1 MMRNQMIGAML
12 TTVVSAAVL
21 SGGMPAM
28 ASAPQAP
35 QTTQDVVMQ
44 AKEDAAKRL
53 ATAFSGGLATETRAA
68 LDAGDSIALSD
79 VASPSLR
86 SYAAAVAADNAAI
99 LQAKGL
105 PDIGN
110 IMEVRLAN
118 PETRSALAAGTT
130 PLIAAEPGDDATSLT
145 AIRPDG
151 TTQIIDGA
159 KAPSTPVLIVGYNG
173 DKAMTAGMRVLNDG
187 FKRAWPDAAADRDT
201 SSETLT
207 GGKTVTQIKNI
218 RLEHDEEPWFK
229 GGAEIFALVS
239 GMDKNNKPFMSGN
252 VELTG
257 VDDDKT
263 TYTPNKNLI
272 DWSKLGYDDASAAF
286 LEEDSGTNYK
296 AIVQL
301 AIQAVGTAAGG
312 PTGGAVAAVIN
323 VFISLLPD
331 DLFTDTTD
339 DVDEFHSLHQSSG
352 NSGTQRTG
360 VRSNARIVLQNV
372 TLPA

>member
-1 MMRNQMIGAML
+1 MMRSRAIGTLVAAL
-12 TTVVSAAVL
+12 STAAVL

-28 ASAPQAP
+28 ASAAPAP

-229 GGAEIFALVS
+229 GGAEIFFLTA
-239 GMDKNNKPFMSGN
+239 GDGKNGKPFVSSATKMPFLDWEQTDYKN
-252 VELTG
+252 VNITA
-257 VDDDKT
+257 V
-263 TYTPNKNLI
+263 
-272 DWSKLGYDDASAAF
+272 DWSQFGWDNANITLH
-286 LEEDSGTNYK
+286 EEDDGTDYK
-296 AIVQL
+296 VL
-301 AIQAVGTAAGG
+301 TQAVITAVGSLANWSE
-312 PTGGAVAAVIN
+312 GAVVVN
-323 VFISLLPD
+323 TLLGAIPGD
-331 DLFTDTTD
+331 WWKDGTD
-339 DVDEFHSLHQSSG
+339 DVDQYYSLAQKDGTSKVSRMGAGG
-352 NSGTQRTG
+352 NAKILFANKFISQ
-360 VRSNARIVLQNV
+360 I
-372 TLPA
+372 